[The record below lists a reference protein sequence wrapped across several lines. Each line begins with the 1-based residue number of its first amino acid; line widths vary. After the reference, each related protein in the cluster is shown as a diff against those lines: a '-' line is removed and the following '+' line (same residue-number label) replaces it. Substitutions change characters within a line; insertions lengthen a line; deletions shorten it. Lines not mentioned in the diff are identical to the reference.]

1 MMAND
6 LWQTPD
12 YVYRWLDDIFRFNL
26 GIVLDPFFG
35 YGGDEMNG

>member
-1 MMAND
+1 MAND

-26 GIVLDPFFG
+26 DAAA
-35 YGGDEMNG
+35 ER